1 MSETQMS
8 QQTVMVLFKGLCDS
22 CGVLTAQQIIN
33 QHYPYAKQWIDA
45 PQPKQSN
52 LDQFK
57 SKPHQLII
65 LQPKSSD
72 IVTPKRP
79 TITPIAKVKT
89 HSKLDQARELFHSST
104 DKSRKAIIQLF
115 IDKIGLSPAAASTYF
130 YSAQKK

>member
-8 QQTVMVLFKGLCDS
+8 QETIMTIYSGLCDS
-22 CGVLTAQQIIN
+22 CGNQSARQIIL

-45 PQPKQSN
+45 PQPKPSA

-65 LQPKSSD
+65 FDHKKTDTIKPIQP
-72 IVTPKRP
+72 TAA
-79 TITPIAKVKT
+79 PIAKAKS

-115 IDKIGLSPAAASTYF
+115 VDKIGLSPAAASTYY
-130 YSAQKK
+130 YSAQK